1 MNRGEAV
8 CDICGK
14 RFVRNSGAQ
23 KRCSPECSEKANKAK
38 ERETAKAYFA
48 KHPRIV
54 PAHDIVCIKC
64 GEVFSG
70 KSNQKI
76 CRQCLVTRKD
86 CKKYLDARSDRYAI
100 GGAYERSDI

>member
-14 RFVRNSGAQ
+14 RFIRNTGSQ
-23 KRCSPECSEKANKAK
+23 KRCSPACSEIANKAK
-38 ERETAKAYFA
+38 VKARARVYFA
-48 KHPRIV
+48 RHPRIA
-54 PAHDIVCIKC
+54 PPRDIVCIKC

-76 CRQCLVTRKD
+76 CRKCLVTRKD

-100 GGAYERSDI
+100 GGAYERSDF